1 MNKVFVIEK
10 SPDTF
15 NSVKS
20 HLAESEIPYQAFGS
34 VNAALLSQDIPSL
47 IVLFTV
53 ADYQEIRRD
62 ISALKGS
69 PTLVRV
75 PKILILPFN
84 AEEFEPDIEALDVQ
98 SSFRIPVDKL
108 KFLSAV
114 SLVTKRAP
122 RRVFRILI
130 SILAEGSNL
139 RYSGL
144 SIDFSQTGMAFEC
157 ASDLEVGKLITVQFV
172 NPRNR
177 KRFNLKAEIVRRV
190 AVPTGGASFYGVMFA
205 DMTQDDIREMI
216 GFISGSN

>member
-20 HLAESEIPYQAFGS
+20 YLAENELPYQVFGS
-34 VNAALLSQDIPSL
+34 ANAALLAQEVPSL
-47 IVLFTV
+47 IVLFTL
-53 ADYQEIRRD
+53 ANYQEIRKD
-62 ISALKGS
+62 LSTLKGS
-69 PTLVRV
+69 PALVRV

-98 SSFRIPVDKL
+98 SCFRIPVDKL

-157 ASDLEVGKLITVQFV
+157 ASELAVGSRITVQFV

-177 KRFNLKAEIVRRV
+177 RRFNLKAEIVRRV
-190 AVPTGGASFYGVMFA
+190 AVPTGGASFYGVMFT
-205 DMTQDDIREMI
+205 DMTENDISEMI